1 MLPNDKED
9 VMRKPKIDA
18 GYFTICV
25 YVFIVAAIT
34 TLAIIFSFKFSE
46 ITSVVGAF
54 FATIK
59 SLLYGLCFAFF
70 INYALKFAEKRIF
83 FKVKNHT
90 ARRFYS
96 LLVAY
101 LFFAALLTAFLLLII
116 PEIIDS
122 YESLVTQITNLSRSL
137 LEKLRGTPLENIEGM
152 LATDG
157 VSSIISGF
165 IGNIVGILGNVLL
178 EIGNI
183 VIGLVLSFYILFKKE
198 SVANITSN
206 IFRLILPDVAF
217 GKLSRFVITLKE
229 VFGKYFLGTLV
240 ASFFVGVE
248 TLIACFIAG
257 IDYAVLV
264 AVIVAFTNVIPYF
277 GPFIGAI
284 PSCIIILAD
293 QGLIKALLFVIIILA
308 IQQIDGNFITPKIIG
323 NSVGLGSVWII
334 IAVTVFNSIFGIVGM
349 LIGVPLFT
357 VIYNTI
363 KELVNRRLKKKGLT
377 TDRRVYEKLFSSSSS
392 AYAELVET
400 EEYQNI
406 AEGGNADEAV
416 QAE

>member
-1 MLPNDKED
+1 
-9 VMRKPKIDA
+9 MRKPKIDA

-34 TLAIIFSFKFSE
+34 TLAIIFSFNFSE
-46 ITSVVGAF
+46 ITSVLGAF
-54 FATIK
+54 FAAIK
-59 SLLYGLCFAFF
+59 SLLYGLCFSFF
-70 INYALKFAEKRIF
+70 INYALKFAEKRMF
-83 FKVKNHT
+83 FKVKNPIS
-90 ARRFYS
+90 RRLFS

-101 LFFAALLTAFLLLII
+101 LFFAGLLTAFLLLII

-122 YESLVTQITNLSRSL
+122 YESLVAQITNLSRSL
-137 LEKLRGTPLENIEGM
+137 IDRLNGPPLESIEEM
-152 LATDG
+152 MAQDG
-157 VSSIISGF
+157 ISSMISGF
-165 IGNIVGILGNVLL
+165 IGNIVGVLGNVLL

-198 SVANITSN
+198 SVSKITSN

-217 GKLSRFVITLKE
+217 GKLSRFVITLKD

-284 PSCIIILAD
+284 PSCIIIFAD
-293 QGLIKALLFVIIILA
+293 QGFVKALLFVVIILA

-323 NSVGLGSVWII
+323 SSVGLGSVWII

-357 VIYNTI
+357 VIYNTV
-363 KELVNRRLKKKGLT
+363 KELINRRLKKKGLT
-377 TDRRVYEKLFSSSSS
+377 TDRRVYERLFSSSTS
-392 AYAELVET
+392 AYAELTEPEDQRNET
-400 EEYQNI
+400 
-406 AEGGNADEAV
+406 EGGNADEAV